1 MRLRNKKLDGIEDEE
16 LRFAIECS
24 REEEPYPDVF
34 TEDYGLDLHF
44 EDEPEWFA
52 KKKDPCEIELHITSY
67 RGISCG
73 AVHFYGKIHIHHL
86 DVVTIENGKEVY
98 HGGYYG
104 KHRDSLSKE
113 MKAAYDSDYTI
124 EVVRVV
130 TEQMIEEDEDR
141 WKEYIPGLT
150 TTDAFDTVS
159 EVEKTAKRII
169 KARVPWFNIKDLKV
183 NHDYY
188 DVDVRRYK

>member
-1 MRLRNKKLDGIEDEE
+1 
-16 LRFAIECS
+16 
-24 REEEPYPDVF
+24 
-34 TEDYGLDLHF
+34 
-44 EDEPEWFA
+44 
-52 KKKDPCEIELHITSY
+52 
-67 RGISCG
+67 
-73 AVHFYGKIHIHHL
+73 
-86 DVVTIENGKEVY
+86 VY

-104 KHRDSLSKE
+104 KHRDSLPKE
-113 MKAAYDSDYTI
+113 MKAAYDSDYVI

-130 TEQMIEEDEDR
+130 TEQMIKEDEDR
-141 WKEYIPGLT
+141 WKGYIPGLT

-159 EVEKTAKRII
+159 EVENTAKRII